1 MKLREIQPNSLSR
14 SRAIKRANAQKC
26 KYPEGLE
33 FSLLKGRLSFYCQ
46 KCFFFFLSSR
56 IVLRGGA
63 LLIKTGEHNNKC
75 RCFLEP
81 GRSGGLVGSSS

>member
-46 KCFFFFLSSR
+46 KCFFFF
-56 IVLRGGA
+56 
-63 LLIKTGEHNNKC
+63 
-75 RCFLEP
+75 
-81 GRSGGLVGSSS
+81 